1 MKKTLPFAL
10 MLVAGLTLA
19 GCDKKE
25 EPKAPPAEPSTE
37 QPATPAPTTPPAN
50 EAAPAPTTPAPDT
63 APAPSNEEQK
73 QQ

>member
-19 GCDKKE
+19 GCGKKE
-25 EPKAPPAEPSTE
+25 EPKAPPAAPAAE
-37 QPATPAPTTPPAN
+37 QPATPAPSTPPAN
-50 EAAPAPTTPAPDT
+50 EATPAPTTPAPAT
-63 APAPSNEEQK
+63 PAPSGEEQK